1 MVIGLVN
8 DFYNRLYERFQDFQ
22 FSNIHAKELSSSQRR
37 ILGLVKHQE
46 LPTIHVLKYGRMF
59 RERELIGFDKCR
71 ELGKILEKVEKEIQA
86 DTGSISY
93 PKRTFGGL
101 EA

>member
-71 ELGKILEKVEKEIQA
+71 ELGKILEKVEKEIKA

-93 PKRTFGGL
+93 PKRTFGGF